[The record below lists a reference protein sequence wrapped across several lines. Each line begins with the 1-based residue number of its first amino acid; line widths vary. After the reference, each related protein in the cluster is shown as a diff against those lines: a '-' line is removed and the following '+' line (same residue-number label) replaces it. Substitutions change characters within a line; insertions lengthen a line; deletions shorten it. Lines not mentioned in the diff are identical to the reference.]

1 MFLMI
6 DNYDSFTYNLVQ
18 YFQILGVEMQ
28 VRRNDSITVDEAL
41 HSGAEAI
48 VLSPG
53 PGRPENAGILID
65 LVRQAGNMPLLGVC
79 LGHQAIGYAFGAKIV
94 PAQRLMHGKVSAVT
108 HDGHGLFEGL
118 ENPFQAVRYHSL
130 AVDKTTLP
138 ECLIPTASSE
148 DGELMGIRHRT
159 RLIEGIQYHP
169 ESVLTQSGKRQLRNF
184 IRMVKKY
191 REAHV
196 GEFASC

>member
-18 YFQILGVEMQ
+18 YFQILGVEMK
-28 VRRNDSITVDEAL
+28 VVRNDTVTVDAAL
-41 HSGAEAI
+41 NSGAEAI

-65 LVRQAGNMPLLGVC
+65 LVRNIGNIPLLGVC

-94 PAQRLMHGKVSAVT
+94 SAQRLMHGKISEVT
-108 HDGHGLFEGL
+108 HDGKGLFSGV
-118 ENPFQAVRYHSL
+118 ENPFQAVRYQSL
-130 AVDKTTLP
+130 AVDRASLP

-148 DGELMGIRHRT
+148 DGELMGIRHRSK
-159 RLIEGIQYHP
+159 LIEGIQYHP
-169 ESVLTQSGKRQLRNF
+169 ESVLTRSGKRQLRNF
-184 IRMVKKY
+184 IRMV
-191 REAHV
+191 REYHAK
-196 GEFASC
+196 GNGGASC

>member
-28 VRRNDSITVDEAL
+28 VVRNDAITADEAL
-41 HSGAEAI
+41 ASGAEAI

-53 PGRPENAGILID
+53 PGRPENAGIMIELI
-65 LVRQAGNMPLLGVC
+65 RRAETMPLLGVC
-79 LGHQAIGYAFGAKIV
+79 LGHQAIGYAFGAEII
-94 PAQRLMHGKVSAVT
+94 PAQRLMHGKTSRIS
-108 HDGHGLFEGL
+108 HDGKGLFAGL

-130 AVDKTTLP
+130 AVKRESLP

-148 DGELMGIRHRT
+148 DGELMGMRHRT

-169 ESVLTQSGKRQLRNF
+169 ESVLTQSGRRQLRNF
-184 IRMVKKY
+184 IRMVKEY
-191 REAHV
+191 RKGGV
-196 GEFASC
+196 SC

>member
-18 YFQILGVEMQ
+18 YFQILGVEMK
-28 VRRNDSITVDEAL
+28 VVRNDAVTVEAAL
-41 HSGAEAI
+41 NSGAEAI

-65 LVRQAGNMPLLGVC
+65 LVRNIGDMPLLGVC

-94 PAQRLMHGKVSAVT
+94 SAQRLMHGKISEVT
-108 HDGHGLFEGL
+108 HDGKGLFSGV

-130 AVDKTTLP
+130 AVDRASLP
-138 ECLIPTASSE
+138 ECLVPTATSE
-148 DGELMGIRHRT
+148 DGELMGMRHRSK
-159 RLIEGIQYHP
+159 LIEGIQYHP
-169 ESVLTQSGKRQLRNF
+169 ESVLTRSGKRQLRNF
-184 IRMVKKY
+184 IRMVREY
-191 REAHV
+191 RSK
-196 GEFASC
+196 GNGGASC

>member
-6 DNYDSFTYNLVQ
+6 DNYDSLTYNLVQ
-18 YFQILGVEMQ
+18 YFQILGVEMK
-28 VRRNDSITVDEAL
+28 VVRNDAVTVDAAL

-65 LVRQAGNMPLLGVC
+65 LVRNAGDMPLLGVC

-94 PAQRLMHGKVSAVT
+94 SAQRLMHGKISEVT
-108 HDGHGLFEGL
+108 HDGKGLFSGV

-130 AVDKTTLP
+130 AVDRSTLP
-138 ECLIPTASSE
+138 DCLIPTASSE
-148 DGELMGIRHRT
+148 DGELMGMRHRT
-159 RLIEGIQYHP
+159 KLIEGIQYHP
-169 ESVLTQSGKRQLRNF
+169 ESVLTRSGKRQLRNF
-184 IRMVKKY
+184 IRMV
-191 REAHV
+191 REYHAK
-196 GEFASC
+196 GNGGASC

>member
-18 YFQILGVEMQ
+18 YFQILGVEMK
-28 VRRNDSITVDEAL
+28 VVRNDAITVDEAL

-65 LVRQAGNMPLLGVC
+65 LVRNAGDMPLLGVC

-94 PAQRLMHGKVSAVT
+94 SAQKLMHGKISEVT
-108 HDGHGLFEGL
+108 HDGKGLFAGV

-130 AVDKTTLP
+130 AVDRATLP
-138 ECLIPTASSE
+138 DCLIPTASSD
-148 DGELMGIRHRT
+148 DGELMGMRHRSK
-159 RLIEGIQYHP
+159 LIEGIQYHP
-169 ESVLTQSGKRQLRNF
+169 ESVLTRSGKRQLRNF
-184 IRMVKKY
+184 IRMVREY
-191 REAHV
+191 RA
-196 GEFASC
+196 GQNGGASC

>member
-28 VRRNDSITVDEAL
+28 VVRNDQITVDAAL
-41 HSGAEAI
+41 NSGAEAI
-48 VLSPG
+48 ILSPG
-53 PGRPENAGILID
+53 PGRPENAGILVD
-65 LVRQAGNMPLLGVC
+65 LVRKAGDMPLLGVC
-79 LGHQAIGYAFGAKIV
+79 LGHQAIGYAFGAKVIS
-94 PAQRLMHGKVSAVT
+94 AKRLMHGKLSAVT
-108 HDGHGLFEGL
+108 HDGKGLFAGL

-130 AVDKTTLP
+130 AIDRATLP
-138 ECLIPTASSE
+138 DELIATATSE
-148 DGELMGIRHRT
+148 DGELMGLRHKT

-184 IRMVKKY
+184 IRMVREY
-191 REAHV
+191 RSGGV
-196 GEFASC
+196 KC

>member
-18 YFQILGVEMQ
+18 YFQILGVEMK
-28 VRRNDSITVDEAL
+28 VVRNDEITVEAAL
-41 HSGAEAI
+41 NSGAEAI
-48 VLSPG
+48 ILSPG
-53 PGRPENAGILID
+53 PGRPENAVIMID
-65 LVRQAGNMPLLGVC
+65 LIRSAGSMPLMGVC

-94 PAQRLMHGKVSAVT
+94 PAQRLMHGKISAVS
-108 HDGHGLFEGL
+108 HDGKGLFSGL

-130 AVDKTTLP
+130 AVDKNTLP
-138 ECLIPTASSE
+138 DELIPTATSE
-148 DGELMGIRHRT
+148 DGELMGLRHRT

-184 IRMVKKY
+184 LRMV
-191 REAHV
+191 RESRS
-196 GEFASC
+196 GGASC